1 MTISEFSTALYD
13 FHKSNQ
19 KINSLNDLLVKAKD
33 FFLKNLDDLD
43 EAELAGAKISGTNPK
58 EKKKYL
64 VSSCET
70 IINVSNDAIK
80 RYDNSSGTEGFDDFY
95 EVFFP
100 SDKAAPAAN
109 IKPISRNSNFFRM
122 RTTKTEKYEYKFFNR
137 NELFVIPK
145 ELDSLVGRLR
155 FNDEGKPSLYLGNSL
170 YIVWEECRRP
180 PFDLVNFCRFSN
192 ERSLKVMSI
201 YIEQRMKTLG
211 EFIMG
216 YFTLLTCMK
225 THNDDEKHQF
235 QYVVSNMFMKCII
248 RNIQRKGDIDGIE
261 YLSSRR
267 YDCDDLLM
275 ESKTIDKLYAFPQKQ
290 IVTKGVCPQLV
301 KMFKMTKP
309 RTFFLYKV
317 HRFFDWSIAKTGKYQ
332 DSIFGEIENQLLNEK
347 LDFSNA

>member
-1 MTISEFSTALYD
+1 MV
-13 FHKSNQ
+13 Q
-19 KINSLNDLLVKAKD
+19 AKD
-33 FFLKNLDDLD
+33 FFLKNLNDLD
-43 EAELAGAKISGTNPK
+43 EAELASASISGSNPN
-58 EKKKYL
+58 EKKNNL
-64 VSSCET
+64 MTSCET
-70 IINVSNDAIK
+70 IICASNDAIT
-80 RYDNSSGTEGFDDFY
+80 RYDNSSGTDGFDDFY
-95 EVFFP
+95 EIFFP

-109 IKPISRNSNFFRM
+109 IKLIRRNSNFYRM
-122 RTTKTEKYEYKFFNR
+122 RATKTEKYEYKFFKR

-201 YIEQRMKTLG
+201 YIEQRMNTLG

-225 THNDDEKHQF
+225 TDDDKKHQF
-235 QYVVSNMFMKCII
+235 QYVVSNMFMKCLI

-267 YDCDDLLM
+267 YDCNDLILNPR
-275 ESKTIDKLYAFPQKQ
+275 TRDKLYAFPQKQ

-301 KMFKMTKP
+301 GMFKMTEP

-317 HRFFDWSIAKTGKYQ
+317 HRFFDWSIAKTSKYQ
-332 DSIFGEIENQLLNEK
+332 DSIFGEIENQLLHEH